1 MITIRCCL
9 TLNMRSHIMTFP
21 SYNNSLISIL
31 RLWSPCASRPGN
43 AVLMQKSWLPSAL
56 FMHVCGCVWVRQER
70 RQGSTSSHPWSGN
83 SKEPLD
89 TREQRESLSWAAL
102 PVEAAAKIRS
112 GWLLCP
118 WELSWEPSF
127 SSHLVG
133 LSRGGHKPQPCGGS
147 VPFLP
152 SFHQQSFPFCF
163 RTPRVSLSRVD
174 FTLGMGV
181 GASRIWK
188 LSLP

>member
-1 MITIRCCL
+1 
-9 TLNMRSHIMTFP
+9 MTFP